1 MNPHLLATT
10 LASKYWVAE
19 SGTPEPTNS
28 VDPNDVA
35 PGMGAFVI
43 AFLLALVVIVLI
55 WSMTRHLRRV
65 QVRGE
70 AQAQEIENEEA
81 ALAAE
86 TDETGASDTE
96 TNEAGTDG
104 FEPQSDPDDPEQG
117 EEASENEKGDED

>member
-1 MNPHLLATT
+1 MNPHLLATS
-10 LASKYWVAE
+10 LALKYWVAE

-28 VDPNDVA
+28 VNPDDVA

-70 AQAQEIENEEA
+70 AQAQEIENDEA
-81 ALAAE
+81 AEASDAGD
-86 TDETGASDTE
+86 DETGGS
-96 TNEAGTDG
+96 
-104 FEPQSDPDDPEQG
+104 QSDPDDPEQG
-117 EEASENEKGDED
+117 EETNENEKGDED